1 MPKSKWKVPSGWD
14 DYSTIREQVRGTPF
28 ICFKTP
34 LQPSFGRS
42 WGIPELL
49 DACPK
54 LAMVIDM
61 TDTDRYYS
69 PEELQDLGVGH
80 QKLRVP
86 GAGQVPNEH
95 VVGNF
100 FAIVDKFLES
110 SEEGQF
116 LGIHCTHGLNR
127 TGYLVCCYLIDRLGL
142 TANEAIA
149 EFNKSRGEVQDRKN
163 YLEALRAR
171 RQIQ

>member
-1 MPKSKWKVPSGWD
+1 MGTD
-14 DYSTIREQVRGTPF
+14 TDRYYS
-28 ICFKTP
+28 
-34 LQPSFGRS
+34 
-42 WGIPELL
+42 PE
-49 DACPK
+49 ACPK
-54 LAMVIDM
+54 LTMVIDM

-69 PEELQDLGVGH
+69 PEELKDLGVGH

-86 GAGQVPNEH
+86 GGGQVPNEH

-127 TGYLVCCYLIDRLGL
+127 SFSSMPHLSICLKLDVSCESCRNI
-142 TANEAIA
+142 
-149 EFNKSRGEVQDRKN
+149 
-163 YLEALRAR
+163 
-171 RQIQ
+171 

>member
-1 MPKSKWKVPSGWD
+1 MPKSKRKVPSGWD
-14 DYSTIREQVRGTPF
+14 KYPTIGEQVRGTPF

-34 LQPSFGRS
+34 LQTSFGRS

-86 GAGQVPNEH
+86 GGGQAWADSKRSHSGVQQVERRRP
-95 VVGNF
+95 
-100 FAIVDKFLES
+100 
-110 SEEGQF
+110 GQTE
-116 LGIHCTHGLNR
+116 LH
-127 TGYLVCCYLIDRLGL
+127 
-142 TANEAIA
+142 
-149 EFNKSRGEVQDRKN
+149 
-163 YLEALRAR
+163 
-171 RQIQ
+171 